1 MDSNETTPSWTP
13 NSAPTSNCINA
24 SIASISRVREE
35 EDVEEGGCADRA
47 KEKEAEMVALARMGE
62 MEGIN
67 NWGCADDGS

>member
-1 MDSNETTPSWTP
+1 M
-13 NSAPTSNCINA
+13 
-24 SIASISRVREE
+24 
-35 EDVEEGGCADRA
+35 EEGGCADRA